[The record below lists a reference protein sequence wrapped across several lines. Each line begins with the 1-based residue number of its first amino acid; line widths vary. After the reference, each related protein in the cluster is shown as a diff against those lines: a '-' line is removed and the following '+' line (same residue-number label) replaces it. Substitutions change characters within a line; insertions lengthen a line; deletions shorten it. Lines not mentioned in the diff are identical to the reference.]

1 MRERFDGE
9 ISGRGREFTKHSG
22 RFKVYAS
29 GVRAGEERVVD
40 DDDECECERE
50 REIVLVSERSKNRSY
65 VDVHAVL
72 VPIEIHTL

>member
-1 MRERFDGE
+1 
-9 ISGRGREFTKHSG
+9 
-22 RFKVYAS
+22 
-29 GVRAGEERVVD
+29 VRAGEERVVDD

-50 REIVLVSERSKNRSY
+50 REIVLVRNVAKYRSY

>member
-9 ISGRGREFTKHSG
+9 ISGRGREFAKHSG

-40 DDDECECERE
+40 DDECECERNGEEGWWVILE
-50 REIVLVSERSKNRSY
+50 REREGEGEVSRERSK
-65 VDVHAVL
+65 
-72 VPIEIHTL
+72 I

>member
-40 DDDECECERE
+40 DDDDECECERE
-50 REIVLVSERSKNRSY
+50 REIVLVSERSK
-65 VDVHAVL
+65 
-72 VPIEIHTL
+72 I

>member
-50 REIVLVSERSKNRSY
+50 REIVLVSERSK
-65 VDVHAVL
+65 
-72 VPIEIHTL
+72 I